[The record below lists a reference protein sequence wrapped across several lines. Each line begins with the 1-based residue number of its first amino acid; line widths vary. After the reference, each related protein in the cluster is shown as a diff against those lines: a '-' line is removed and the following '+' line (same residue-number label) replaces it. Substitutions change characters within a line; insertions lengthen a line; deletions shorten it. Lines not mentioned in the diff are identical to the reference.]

1 MRVLVADQFE
11 QSGIDGLTAAGC
23 DVVCEPTLKDQS
35 LVDAVAALAPDVL
48 VVRSTKVPEAVLA
61 AGPLKLVVRAGAGYN
76 TIDVAAASRLGIYV
90 SNCPGK
96 NSIAVA
102 ELAFG
107 LISALDRRIADNVAD
122 LRAGRW
128 NKAGYGKAR
137 GLYGRTL
144 GLIGVGGIGREMIP
158 RARGFGM
165 PVVAWSRSLTAA
177 RAAELGITLAASPE
191 EVAAA
196 ADIVSVHVALT
207 ADTRGLLGAGFFQA
221 MKDGAFFI
229 NTSRG
234 EVVDEPALVAA
245 IRAKGLRAGLDVFAD
260 EPAAGTGEFVT
271 ELASLPGV
279 YGTHHIGASTAQA
292 QEAIAAEA
300 VRIVRVFA
308 ETGTVPNVVNLAKQ
322 TPATSSIV
330 VRHLDRPG
338 ILAHTL
344 DAISAA
350 GINVQEM
357 ENIIFDGALAAV
369 ARINVEGVIGAS
381 LIEAIKAHEAV
392 IDVTVIE
399 L

>member
-1 MRVLVADQFE
+1 MRVLVADKFE
-11 QSGIDGLTAAGC
+11 TSGIDGLAAAGC
-23 DVVCEPTLKDQS
+23 EVAYEPGLKDAA
-35 LVDAVAALAPDVL
+35 LAEAVAALAPDVL

-61 AGPLKLVVRAGAGYN
+61 AGALKLVVRAGAGFN

-90 SNCPGK
+90 ANCPGK
-96 NSIAVA
+96 NSVAVA

-107 LISALDRRIADNVAD
+107 LICALDRRIADNVAD
-122 LRAGRW
+122 LRAGIW
-128 NKAGYGKAR
+128 NKAEYGRAK
-137 GLYGRTL
+137 GLHGRTL
-144 GLIGVGGIGREMIP
+144 GLIGLGGIGREMIP

-165 PVVAWSRSLTAA
+165 PVVAWSPSLTPQ
-177 RAAELGITLAASPE
+177 RAAELGIALAGSPE

-196 ADIVSVHVALT
+196 ADVVSVHVALNEG
-207 ADTRGLLGAGFFQA
+207 TRGMLGASFFDA
-221 MKDGAFFI
+221 MRDGAFFI

-245 IRAKGLRAGLDVFAD
+245 VQAKGLRAGLDVFAA
-260 EPAAGTGEFVT
+260 EPAGGTAEFVC
-271 ELASLPGV
+271 EVASLPGV
-279 YGTHHIGASTAQA
+279 YGTHHIGASTDQA

-308 ETGTVPNVVNLAKQ
+308 ETGAVPNVVNLARQ

-338 ILAHTL
+338 TLAHTL
-344 DAISAA
+344 EAISAA

-357 ENIIFDGALAAV
+357 ENVIFEGAVAAV
-369 ARINVEGVIGAS
+369 ARINVEGTVDES
-381 LIEAIKAHEAV
+381 LVAAIKAYETV
-392 IDVTVIE
+392 LDVTVIP